1 MGGRSSSSVWAPLF
15 CFFCC
20 VCHLFPVYV
29 HRAAP
34 ACRAAS
40 PQHYVYYVYYV
51 YGLAAPLNLSRL
63 SEGAE
68 FGFTVCVL
76 VMMSGVSNQCDWP
89 LFHCIAKVCLSVC
102 ESRGPCVGVS
112 GVCFVVFGGF
122 IDRA

>member
-1 MGGRSSSSVWAPLF
+1 MGRHSSSSVWAPLF
-15 CFFCC
+15 LLC

-63 SEGAE
+63 SEGTE
-68 FGFTVCVL
+68 FGFTICVL
-76 VMMSGVSNQCDWP
+76 VMMSGVS
-89 LFHCIAKVCLSVC
+89 K
-102 ESRGPCVGVS
+102 
-112 GVCFVVFGGF
+112 
-122 IDRA
+122 

>member
-1 MGGRSSSSVWAPLF
+1 MGSFVFAV
-15 CFFCC
+15 C

-40 PQHYVYYVYYV
+40 PQYYVYYVYYV

-68 FGFTVCVL
+68 FGFTCRL
-76 VMMSGVSNQCDWP
+76 
-89 LFHCIAKVCLSVC
+89 
-102 ESRGPCVGVS
+102 CVGDDEW
-112 GVCFVVFGGF
+112 GE
-122 IDRA
+122 